1 MFCCGYDPG
10 ALLFFADPADDQA
23 HDPLPDLLPG
33 LVSAGLA
40 LTALGVLAL
49 AAVA

>member
-10 ALLFFADPADDQA
+10 ALLFFADLAEDQT
-23 HDPLPDLLPG
+23 HDPLPDLFLA
-33 LVSAGLA
+33 LASAGFA
-40 LTALGVLAL
+40 LTALGMLAL